1 MPSFV
6 FFSVLFGSY
15 EEILCLWHHP
25 EVSFMFAYSSYTVT
39 VWKGVKHLFFL
50 SFSFVDLGTQLF
62 VEKIG
67 NNVKE
72 LQNRITECFLG
83 LSASLDF
90 KKKVS
95 KSEKQQRDLSRRE
108 TVAKESHLQNRLS
121 GNPRN
126 RTFAGCPVLA
136 TLGRIQWPGLACSLK
151 QKPVF
156 FPIARAI
163 FMSFI

>member
-1 MPSFV
+1 MPSFI

-25 EVSFMFAYSSYTVT
+25 EVSSIFASSSYTVT
-39 VWKGVKHLFFL
+39 VWEGVKHLFFYFL
-50 SFSFVDLGTQLF
+50 SFSFVGLGTQLF

-67 NNVKE
+67 NNVEE
-72 LQNRITECFLG
+72 LQNRMLFGFKCQ
-83 LSASLDF
+83 SRF
-90 KKKVS
+90 KKKVL

-108 TVAKESHLQNRLS
+108 TVAKESHLENRLS

-126 RTFAGCPVLA
+126 RTFAGCTVLA

-151 QKPVF
+151 QKPGSL
-156 FPIARAI
+156 PIARQ
-163 FMSFI
+163 SL